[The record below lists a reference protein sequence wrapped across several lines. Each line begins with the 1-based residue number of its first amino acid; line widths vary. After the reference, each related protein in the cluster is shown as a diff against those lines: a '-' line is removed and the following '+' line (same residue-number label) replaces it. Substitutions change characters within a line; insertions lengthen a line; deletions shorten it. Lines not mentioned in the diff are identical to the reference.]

1 MREITYGE
9 AVSEALAEEMRRN
22 PDVFIMGEDVA
33 VLGGVFRSTRGLLA
47 EFGPDRVRDTPLS
60 ESGFVGAG
68 VGAALTGMRP
78 VVELMFCD
86 FFTVA
91 MDQIVNQAAKLHYMT
106 GGILKVPFTLRT
118 TIGAG
123 RSSAAQHS
131 QSLHA
136 WFMHIPGLKLVMPS
150 TPADVKGLITAAI
163 RDDNPVVVFEH
174 KFLYN
179 TRGWC
184 PEGEYVVPL
193 GMADIKREG
202 SDVTI
207 VATSMMVLK
216 ALQAAERLE
225 KEGISVEVVDPR
237 TLAPLDT
244 ETILGSARK
253 TGKVIVADEGYPRC
267 GFASEIAALIQ
278 EEAFDYL
285 DAPVKRIT
293 NLDCPIPFAIPQ
305 EKYVMPDEKKIYDAV
320 IRLVRPSN

>member
-1 MREITYGE
+1 MREITYND
-9 AVSEALAEEMRRN
+9 AVREALQEEMQRN

-33 VLGGVFRSTRGLLA
+33 VMGGVFRSTRGLLA
-47 EFGPDRVRDTPLS
+47 EFGCERIRDTPLS
-60 ESGFVGAG
+60 ESGFMGAG

-91 MDQIVNQAAKLHYMT
+91 MDQVINQAAKLHYMT
-106 GGILKVPFTLRT
+106 GGKLKVPLTIRT

-136 WFMHIPGLKLVMPS
+136 WFMHVPGLKLVIPS
-150 TPADVKGLITAAI
+150 VPSDVKGLITSAI
-163 RDDNPVVVFEH
+163 RDDNPVIVFEH

-179 TRGWC
+179 TKGLC
-184 PEGEYVVPL
+184 PEGEHIVPL
-193 GMADIKREG
+193 GVADIKREG
-202 SDVTI
+202 SDVTV

-216 ALQAAERLE
+216 ALQAADTLE

-237 TLAPLDT
+237 TLVPLDK
-244 ETILGSARK
+244 ETIIRSVKK
-253 TGKVIVADEGYPRC
+253 TGKLVVADEGYPKC
-267 GFASEIAALIQ
+267 GFASEIAAMVQ

-285 DAPVKRIT
+285 DGPVRRIT
-293 NLDCPIPFAIPQ
+293 NADCPIPFAVPQ
-305 EKYVMPDEKKIYDAV
+305 EQFAMPNADKIADAV
-320 IRLVRPSN
+320 RSLMRS

>member
-1 MREITYGE
+1 MREITYND
-9 AVSEALAEEMRRN
+9 AVRESLQEEMRRD
-22 PDVFIMGEDVA
+22 PDVFLMGEDVA

-47 EFGPDRVRDTPLS
+47 EFGCERIRDTPLS
-60 ESGFVGAG
+60 ESGFMGAG

-91 MDQIVNQAAKLHYMT
+91 MDQVINQAAKLHYMT
-106 GGILKVPFTLRT
+106 GGKLKVPLTIRT

-136 WFMHIPGLKLVMPS
+136 WFMHVPGLKIVIPS
-150 TPADVKGLITAAI
+150 VPADVKGLITAAI
-163 RDDNPVVVFEH
+163 RDDNPVIVFEH

-179 TRGWC
+179 TKGLC

-193 GMADIKREG
+193 GMADVKREG
-202 SDVTI
+202 TDVTV

-216 ALQAAERLE
+216 ALQAAEALE

-237 TLAPLDT
+237 TLVPLDK
-244 ETILGSARK
+244 ETIIGSAKK
-253 TGKVIVADEGYPRC
+253 TGKVVVADEGYPRC
-267 GFASEIAALIQ
+267 GFASEIAALVQ

-293 NLDCPIPFAIPQ
+293 NADCPIPFAIPQ
-305 EKYVMPDEKKIYDAV
+305 ERFVMPDEVKIADA
-320 IRLVRPSN
+320 IRGLMKA